1 MIARTNQLNYTKI
14 RITLDDLNKIIDNKD
29 FESIALRV
37 IDNFGDYGI
46 CGFYVLDKIKHK
58 LIHFLFSCRILNLG
72 IENYVYQKLGM
83 PEIDIIEPVSTKLDN
98 NKVDWITEIGSDD
111 YFHNSDL
118 MQPKDGVRNK
128 KIKLLLLGGC
138 DLSQVCHYLENKNI
152 EIIKDFNY
160 ATKEQIGVHRE
171 HTIFLKKVN
180 NINEKEF
187 EVLSKLPFLD
197 ENFLDF
203 NFFKTNE
210 YDYLIYSPLMNY
222 SQGLYKHKKLGF
234 IVPYRPFLDVT
245 KQEEHSGF
253 TKESLKDFKDNYEF
267 LGLQKPEDFIS
278 DLDWLIKQTD
288 KPILFL
294 NGAEIEPNNKYEIDA
309 AERFKTMNKALEE
322 FVEKHK
328 DRCSIIDVRKLI
340 QSRDD
345 LEDNIRHYKRIT
357 FMGIAQEIL
366 NKCSDNKLKISKLEI
381 IKQNTKDYLY
391 KYFKIPVKLIKK
403 LLLRK

>member
-1 MIARTNQLNYTKI
+1 
-14 RITLDDLNKIIDNKD
+14 
-29 FESIALRV
+29 
-37 IDNFGDYGI
+37 
-46 CGFYVLDKIKHK
+46 
-58 LIHFLFSCRILNLG
+58 
-72 IENYVYQKLGM
+72 
-83 PEIDIIEPVSTKLDN
+83 
-98 NKVDWITEIGSDD
+98 
-111 YFHNSDL
+111 
-118 MQPKDGVRNK
+118 
-128 KIKLLLLGGC
+128 
-138 DLSQVCHYLENKNI
+138 
-152 EIIKDFNY
+152 
-160 ATKEQIGVHRE
+160 
-171 HTIFLKKVN
+171 
-180 NINEKEF
+180 
-187 EVLSKLPFLD
+187 
-197 ENFLDF
+197 
-203 NFFKTNE
+203 
-210 YDYLIYSPLMNY
+210 MNY